1 MDTKTIIETA
11 EEKLIHT
18 YNRYQIV
25 LDKGDGVRLYD
36 TDGKEY
42 LDFGAGIAVFA
53 LGYNN
58 KEYNDA
64 VKAQVDKLIH
74 TSNYFYNEPAV
85 KAAQAVTKASGMDR
99 VFFTNS
105 GTEAVEGAIKLA
117 KKYAYLNDGST
128 DHEIIAME
136 HSFHGR
142 SMGALAVTGN
152 RHYQEA
158 FGPMI
163 PGIKFAK
170 YNDLESVKSLV
181 NDKTCAIIFETVQ
194 GEGGVYPAKKEFIE
208 GVRKLC
214 DEKGI
219 LLILDEIQCG
229 MGRTGSMFAYQQ
241 YGVKPDIVTVA
252 KALGCGVPI
261 GAFLAKEN
269 VAKALVPGDHGTTYG
284 GNPLACAAS
293 AKVFELFEKLNVLEN
308 VQKVGAYMAKK
319 LEQIVQDYDIVI
331 EHRGVGLIQGI
342 ELSLN
347 PKDVI
352 CNALDNGLILFS
364 AGTNVIRFVPP
375 LVITEKDVDEMIV
388 KLRKALDETRS

>member
-1 MDTKTIIETA
+1 MNTQEIITTA
-11 EEKLIHT
+11 EEHLFHT
-18 YNRYQIV
+18 YNRYQIS
-25 LDKGDGVRLYD
+25 LDRGEGVHLYD
-36 TDGKEY
+36 ADGKEY
-42 LDFGAGIAVFA
+42 VDFGAGIAVFA

-64 VKAQVDKLIH
+64 LKAQIDKLIH
-74 TSNYFYNEPAV
+74 TSNYFYNEPAA
-85 KAAQAVTKASGMDR
+85 KAAKAITEVSGMDR

-105 GTEAVEGAIKLA
+105 GTEAIEGAIKLA
-117 KKYAYLNDGST
+117 KKYAYLKDGST
-128 DHEIIAME
+128 DHEIIAMQ

-163 PGIKFAK
+163 PGIKFAQ
-170 YNDLESVKSLV
+170 YNNLASVEELV

-194 GEGGVYPAKKEFIE
+194 GEGGIYPAKPEFIK

-229 MGRTGSMFAYQQ
+229 MGRTGTMFAYEQ
-241 YGVKPDIVTVA
+241 YGVKPDILTVA
-252 KALGCGVPI
+252 KALGCGVPV
-261 GAFLAKEN
+261 GAFLAREE

-284 GNPLACAAS
+284 GNPLACAA
-293 AKVFELFEKLNVLEN
+293 AVKVLELFKKQNVLDN
-308 VQKVGAYMAKK
+308 VKKVSAYLEKK
-319 LEQIVQDYDIVI
+319 LDEIVAEYDYVVERRGLGLMQSLEINTDVKDLKKVI
-331 EHRGVGLIQGI
+331 AA
-342 ELSLN
+342 
-347 PKDVI
+347 
-352 CNALDNGLILFS
+352 CLDNGLILFT

-375 LVITEKDVDEMIV
+375 LVISEADVDEMIT
-388 KLRKALDETRS
+388 KLKKALA

>member
-1 MDTKTIIETA
+1 MNTQEIITTA
-11 EEKLIHT
+11 EEHLFHT
-18 YNRYQIV
+18 YNRYQIS
-25 LDKGDGVRLYD
+25 LDRGEGVHLYD
-36 TDGKEY
+36 ADGKEY
-42 LDFGAGIAVFA
+42 VDFGAGIAVFA

-64 VKAQVDKLIH
+64 LKAQIDKLIH
-74 TSNYFYNEPAV
+74 TSNYFYNEPAA
-85 KAAQAVTKASGMDR
+85 KAAKAITEVSGMDR

-105 GTEAVEGAIKLA
+105 GTEAIEGAIKLA
-117 KKYAYLNDGST
+117 KKYAYLKDGST
-128 DHEIIAME
+128 DHEIIAMQ

-163 PGIKFAK
+163 PGIKFAQ
-170 YNDLESVKSLV
+170 YNNLASVEELV

-194 GEGGVYPAKKEFIE
+194 GEGGIYPAKPEFIK

-229 MGRTGSMFAYQQ
+229 MGRTGTMFAYEQ
-241 YGVKPDIVTVA
+241 YGVKPDILTVA
-252 KALGCGVPI
+252 KALGCGVPV
-261 GAFLAKEN
+261 GAFLAREE

-284 GNPLACAAS
+284 GNPLACAA
-293 AKVFELFEKLNVLEN
+293 AVKVLELFKKQNVLDN
-308 VQKVGAYMAKK
+308 VKKVSAYLEKK
-319 LEQIVQDYDIVI
+319 LDEVAAEYDYVVERRGLGLMQGLEINTDVKDLKKVI
-331 EHRGVGLIQGI
+331 AA
-342 ELSLN
+342 
-347 PKDVI
+347 
-352 CNALDNGLILFS
+352 CLDNGLILFT

-375 LVITEKDVDEMIV
+375 LVISEADVDEMIT
-388 KLRKALDETRS
+388 KLKKALA

>member
-1 MDTKTIIETA
+1 MNTQEIITTA
-11 EEKLIHT
+11 EEHLFHT
-18 YNRYQIV
+18 YNRYQIS
-25 LDKGDGVRLYD
+25 LDRGEGVHLYD
-36 TDGKEY
+36 ADGKEY
-42 LDFGAGIAVFA
+42 VDFGAGIAVFA

-64 VKAQVDKLIH
+64 LKAQIDKLIH
-74 TSNYFYNEPAV
+74 TSNYFYNEPAA
-85 KAAQAVTKASGMDR
+85 KAAKAITEVSGMDR

-105 GTEAVEGAIKLA
+105 GTEAIEGAIKLA
-117 KKYAYLNDGST
+117 KKYAYLKDGST
-128 DHEIIAME
+128 DHEIIAMQ

-163 PGIKFAK
+163 PGIKFAQ
-170 YNDLESVKSLV
+170 YNNLASVDELV

-194 GEGGVYPAKKEFIE
+194 GEGGIYPAKPEFIK

-229 MGRTGSMFAYQQ
+229 MGRTGTMFAYEQ
-241 YGVKPDIVTVA
+241 YGVKPDILTVA
-252 KALGCGVPI
+252 KALGCGVPV
-261 GAFLAKEN
+261 GAFLAREE

-284 GNPLACAAS
+284 GNPLACAA
-293 AKVFELFEKLNVLEN
+293 AVKVLELFKKQNVLDN
-308 VQKVGAYMAKK
+308 VKKVSAYLEKK
-319 LEQIVQDYDIVI
+319 LDEIVAEYDYVV
-331 EHRGVGLIQGI
+331 ERRGLGLMQGI
-342 ELSLN
+342 EIN
-347 PKDVI
+347 TDVKDLKKVI
-352 CNALDNGLILFS
+352 AACLDNGLILFT

-375 LVITEKDVDEMIV
+375 LVISEADVDEMIT
-388 KLRKALDETRS
+388 KLKKALA

>member
-1 MDTKTIIETA
+1 METKQIIETA

-64 VKAQVDKLIH
+64 LKAQIDKLIH

-85 KAAQAVTKASGMDR
+85 MAAKALTKASGMDR

-105 GTEAVEGAIKLA
+105 GTESIEGAIKHA
-117 KKYAYLNDGST
+117 KKYAYLKTGRT
-128 DHEIIAME
+128 DSEIIAMH

-152 RHYQEA
+152 KHYQEA

-163 PGIKFAK
+163 PGIKFAN
-170 YNDLESVKSLV
+170 YNDLESVKQLV

-194 GEGGVYPAKKEFIE
+194 GEGGIYPATNEFIQ

-229 MGRTGSMFAYQQ
+229 MGRTGTMFAYEQ
-241 YGVKPDIVTVA
+241 YGVKPDILTVA

-261 GAFLAKEN
+261 GAFLATEE

-284 GNPLACAAS
+284 GNPLACAA
-293 AKVFELFEKLNVLEN
+293 ATKVFELFEKQNILANVKEVSAYLE
-308 VQKVGAYMAKK
+308 KK
-319 LEQIVQDYDIVI
+319 LEELVDEYDFIV
-331 EHRGVGLIQGI
+331 ERRGLGLMQGL
-342 ELSLN
+342 ELSIS

-352 CNALDNGLILFS
+352 AKALDNGLILFS
-364 AGTNVIRFVPP
+364 AGTNVIRMVPP
-375 LVITEKDVDEMIV
+375 LVITKSDVDEMIE
-388 KLRKALDETRS
+388 KLKKSF

>member
-1 MDTKTIIETA
+1 MNTQEIITTA
-11 EEKLIHT
+11 EEHLFHT
-18 YNRYQIV
+18 YNRYQIS
-25 LDKGDGVRLYD
+25 LDRGEGVHLYD
-36 TDGKEY
+36 ADGKEY
-42 LDFGAGIAVFA
+42 VDFGAGIAVFA

-64 VKAQVDKLIH
+64 LKAQIDKLIH
-74 TSNYFYNEPAV
+74 TSNYFYNERAA
-85 KAAQAVTKASGMDR
+85 KAAKAITEVSGMDR

-105 GTEAVEGAIKLA
+105 GTEAIEGAIKLA
-117 KKYAYLNDGST
+117 KKYAYLKDGST
-128 DHEIIAME
+128 DHEIIAMQ

-163 PGIKFAK
+163 PGIKFAQ
-170 YNDLESVKSLV
+170 YNNLASVEELV

-194 GEGGVYPAKKEFIE
+194 GEGGIYPAKPEFIK

-229 MGRTGSMFAYQQ
+229 MGRTGTMFAYEQ
-241 YGVKPDIVTVA
+241 YGVKPDILTVA
-252 KALGCGVPI
+252 KALGCGVPV
-261 GAFLAKEN
+261 GAFLAREE

-284 GNPLACAAS
+284 GNPLACAA
-293 AKVFELFEKLNVLEN
+293 AVKVLELFKKQNVLDN
-308 VQKVGAYMAKK
+308 VKKVSAYLEKK
-319 LEQIVQDYDIVI
+319 LDEIVAEYDYVVERRGLGLMQGLEINTDVKDLKKVI
-331 EHRGVGLIQGI
+331 AA
-342 ELSLN
+342 
-347 PKDVI
+347 
-352 CNALDNGLILFS
+352 CLDNGLILFT

-375 LVITEKDVDEMIV
+375 LVISEADVDEMIT
-388 KLRKALDETRS
+388 KLKKALA

>member
-1 MDTKTIIETA
+1 MNTQEIITTA
-11 EEKLIHT
+11 EEHLFHT
-18 YNRYQIV
+18 YNRYQIS
-25 LDKGDGVRLYD
+25 LDRGEGVHLYD
-36 TDGKEY
+36 ADGKEY
-42 LDFGAGIAVFA
+42 VDFGAGIAVFA

-64 VKAQVDKLIH
+64 LKAQIDKLIH
-74 TSNYFYNEPAV
+74 TSNYFYNEPAA
-85 KAAQAVTKASGMDR
+85 KAAKAITEVSGMDR

-105 GTEAVEGAIKLA
+105 GTEAIEGAIKLA
-117 KKYAYLNDGST
+117 KKYAYLKDGST
-128 DHEIIAME
+128 DHEIIAMQ

-163 PGIKFAK
+163 PGIKFAQ
-170 YNDLESVKSLV
+170 YNDLASVEEIV

-194 GEGGVYPAKKEFIE
+194 GEGGIYPAKPEFIK

-229 MGRTGSMFAYQQ
+229 MGRTGTMFAYEQ
-241 YGVKPDIVTVA
+241 YGVKPDILTVA
-252 KALGCGVPI
+252 KALGCGVPV
-261 GAFLAKEN
+261 GAFLAREE

-284 GNPLACAAS
+284 GNPLACAA
-293 AKVFELFEKLNVLEN
+293 AVKVLELFKKQNVLDN
-308 VQKVGAYMAKK
+308 VKKVSAYLEKK
-319 LEQIVQDYDIVI
+319 LDEIVAEYDYVVERRGLGLMQGLEINTDVKDLKKVI
-331 EHRGVGLIQGI
+331 AA
-342 ELSLN
+342 
-347 PKDVI
+347 
-352 CNALDNGLILFS
+352 CLDNGLILFT

-375 LVITEKDVDEMIV
+375 LVISEADVDEMIT
-388 KLRKALDETRS
+388 KLKKALA